1 MYCPQ
6 CEGEYR
12 AGIRRC
18 PTCEVDLVEDLSE
31 RPAAPPP
38 DMPARLA
45 SAMVDLMGFV
55 DEAEA
60 RDARTRLKAA
70 NVACELVVRDAFGP
84 KGGDEYWIR
93 VPATSAAEAASTLG
107 ASGGFT
113 TEELTGT
120 AHLSEDRCPS
130 CGASLDPDE
139 DCPRCAPR

>member
-1 MYCPQ
+1 
-6 CEGEYR
+6 
-12 AGIRRC
+12 
-18 PTCEVDLVEDLSE
+18 
-31 RPAAPPP
+31 
-38 DMPARLA
+38 
-45 SAMVDLMGFV
+45 MVDLMGFV